1 MIKKLALLGIIT
13 LSLVGCTNNNNNTD
27 NAKNGNAATEEET
40 SPELTRD
47 VEYYADEKNAEELV
61 GRDIN
66 DLFNELDKPNR
77 VTYFVNA
84 DDINIVNIN
93 SDVNGNIVEDKATV
107 TEYVFPRVA
116 EKKSALYVYTDKN
129 TITEANVGAFAQVP
143 NNDYRDTDYR
153 VNYYFDYKNISD
165 DSFDVKKSKDEYV
178 GKNVSEFNKKYNLEN
193 PKIEVFKKSTVDQIS
208 LYTRENADKAIL
220 VHSEN
225 NKIKDIK
232 EIEQNLTKAQIDQYF
247 GK

>member
-1 MIKKLALLGIIT
+1 MIKKLALVGLIT

-27 NAKNGNAATEEET
+27 NDQNGKAATEEET

-66 DLFNELDKPNR
+66 DLFNELDKPHR
-77 VTYFVNA
+77 ATYFVNA

-93 SDVNGNIVEDKATV
+93 NNDNGNIIENDSVV
-107 TEYVFPRVA
+107 TEYVYPRVA

-129 TITEANVGAFAQVP
+129 GITEANVGSFAQVP

-153 VNYYFDYKNISD
+153 VNYYFDYKNISAD
-165 DSFDVKKSKDEYV
+165 DFDVKKYKDEFV
-178 GKNVSEFNKKYNLEN
+178 GKNIDEFNKKYNLEN
-193 PKIEVFKKSTVDQIS
+193 SKIEVFKKSTVDQVNI
-208 LYTRENADKAIL
+208 YTRENSDKAIL
-220 VHSEN
+220 VHSK
-225 NKIKDIK
+225 NKVIEDIK
-232 EIEQNLTKAQIDQYF
+232 EIEQTLTKAEIDQYF